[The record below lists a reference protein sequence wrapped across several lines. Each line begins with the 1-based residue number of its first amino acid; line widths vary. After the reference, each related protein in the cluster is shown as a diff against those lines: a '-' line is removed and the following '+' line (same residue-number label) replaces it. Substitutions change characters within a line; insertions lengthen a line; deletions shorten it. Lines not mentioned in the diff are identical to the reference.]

1 MPWLRHPALVG
12 LSVGMSLCLLFLLGF
27 SVGLYVL
34 PSSSWSQETNPPGPT
49 VDAKVVLEVHEA
61 YRALTQ
67 DTPALVQRS
76 EPPLTDASQ
85 QLAVLVD
92 QLKVWAQ
99 QFFTEKNRADQQQG
113 NTSALI
119 VQNNKLQQ
127 QVQQLKGTVTA
138 LEAKVKAAE
147 GKGTEAT
154 KPKAEGEGK

>member
-1 MPWLRHPALVG
+1 MPRLRPLF
-12 LSVGMSLCLLFLLGF
+12 LSLGVSLCLLC
-27 SVGLYVL
+27 
-34 PSSSWSQETNPPGPT
+34 PPSWSQEANPPGPT

-67 DTPALVQRS
+67 DRPALVQRS

-85 QLAVLVD
+85 QLGVIVD

-113 NTSALI
+113 NASALI
-119 VQNNKLQQ
+119 VQNNKLLD

-147 GKGTEAT
+147 GKGPEAA
-154 KPKAEGEGK
+154 KPTAEAK

>member
-1 MPWLRHPALVG
+1 MA
-12 LSVGMSLCLLFLLGF
+12 
-27 SVGLYVL
+27 
-34 PSSSWSQETNPPGPT
+34 WSEEANPPGPT

-67 DTPALVQRS
+67 DTPTLVQRS
-76 EPPLTDASQ
+76 EPALTDASQ
-85 QLAVLVD
+85 QLAVIVD

-119 VQNNKLQQ
+119 VQNTKLQQ

-147 GKGTEAT
+147 GKGTEAA

>member
-12 LSVGMSLCLLFLLGF
+12 FSVGTSLCLLFLLGF
-27 SVGLYVL
+27 GFGFYVL
-34 PSSSWSQETNPPGPT
+34 PSSSWSQEANPPGPT

-138 LEAKVKAAE
+138 LEAKVK
-147 GKGTEAT
+147 EAT
-154 KPKAEGEGK
+154 KPKAEGEAKSQ